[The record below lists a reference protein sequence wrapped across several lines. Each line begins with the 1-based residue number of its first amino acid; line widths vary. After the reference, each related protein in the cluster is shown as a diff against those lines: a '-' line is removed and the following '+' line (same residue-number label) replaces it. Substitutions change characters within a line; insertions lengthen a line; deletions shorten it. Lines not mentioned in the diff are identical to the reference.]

1 MTPLEQSPEAPRDAG
16 GTVVGIDVGG
26 ARKGFHA
33 VALRGDGGL
42 ARCTSRDAAV
52 LAAWCRELGAEL
64 VAVDAPC
71 CWRQGAEARAA
82 ERQLMREGIACFAS
96 PTREKAL
103 ATSSGFYGWM
113 FCGEALYGE
122 LAREGYPLAEHPS
135 ELRRQRRCFE
145 TFPHAI
151 AAQLHRALGLEPALA
166 ARKRPQR
173 QALLERFGVDCRE
186 LSSIDWIDAAL
197 CALAAQLLRSGAE
210 CRVYGEAASGLLLV
224 PAGATAAM
232 PAG

>member
-1 MTPLEQSPEAPRDAG
+1 MTPLDPSPDVSRVAG

-71 CWRQGAEARAA
+71 CWRQGEEARAA

-113 FCGEALYGE
+113 VCGEALYRE
-122 LAREGYPLAEHPS
+122 LDLHGYPLAEHPEHLLS
-135 ELRRQRRCFE
+135 QRRCFE

-151 AAQLHRALGLEPALA
+151 TAQLHRALGLEPALA

-173 QALLERFGVDCRE
+173 QALLERFGVDCSE

-197 CALAAQLLRSGAE
+197 CALAAQLLRSGAA